1 MIFGGDGDLVPVWR
15 ATRDGVM
22 QQHNLVPCAFLECGQ
37 ARLTELSNAVTNP
50 RISA

>member
-1 MIFGGDGDLVPVWR
+1 MFGGDGDLVPVLVGNPR
-15 ATRDGVM
+15 RRYAAA
-22 QQHNLVPCAFLECGQ
+22 HFVPCASLECGQ